1 LSRNWQEMTDDQKK
15 QVEDIALELKGL
27 LVDFTGSITFN
38 LSANVLDVK
47 YDIREMGVVKKGEL

>member
-1 LSRNWQEMTDDQKK
+1 MTNDQKK
-15 QVEDIALELKGL
+15 QVEDIAQKLKGL

-47 YDIREMGVVKKGEL
+47 YDIREMGIAKAE

>member
-1 LSRNWQEMTDDQKK
+1 MTNDQKK
-15 QVEDIALELKGL
+15 QVEEIAQELKGL

-47 YDIREMGVVKKGEL
+47 YDIREMGIAKHS